1 MHSTTLFATL
11 ALGASLATA
20 SETVVLT
27 AKMTQVKTIT
37 RCADSYSDCPLSKTS
52 ALATSASSSSSS
64 FAAATT
70 TTATVPSSS
79 AAQTPVVETSPV
91 VETTPMAHQTSTTSL
106 LPASHTTIGV
116 APTGM
121 MPGSA
126 TTTGPVLVPTGGAG
140 GLRAQNAVAVV
151 AIAAVIAM
159 VY

>member
-1 MHSTTLFATL
+1 MHSTTLFTTL
-11 ALGASLATA
+11 VLGASLATA

-27 AKMTQVKTIT
+27 AKITQVKTIT

-70 TTATVPSSS
+70 TTATVLSSSS
-79 AAQTPVVETSPV
+79 AAATQTPVVET
-91 VETTPMAHQTSTTSL
+91 TPTAHQTSTTSL
-106 LPASHTTIGV
+106 LPASHTTIEV

-121 MPGSA
+121 MPGSV
-126 TTTGPVLVPTGGAG
+126 TTTGPVLVPTGAAR
-140 GLRAQNAVAVV
+140 GLRAQNAAAVV
-151 AIAAVIAM
+151 AVAAMIAM

>member
-11 ALGASLATA
+11 ALGAFLATA

-79 AAQTPVVETSPV
+79 SAAATQTPVVET
-91 VETTPMAHQTSTTSL
+91 TPTAHQTSTTSL
-106 LPASHTTIGV
+106 LPASHTTIEV

-121 MPGSA
+121 MPGSV
-126 TTTGPVLVPTGGAG
+126 TTTGPVLVPTGAAG
-140 GLRAQNAVAVV
+140 GLRAQNAAAVV
-151 AIAAVIAM
+151 AVAAMIAM

>member
-64 FAAATT
+64 IAAATT

-79 AAQTPVVETSPV
+79 AAQTPVVET
-91 VETTPMAHQTSTTSL
+91 TPTPFAHQTSTTSL
-106 LPASHTTIGV
+106 LPASHTTIEV

-126 TTTGPVLVPTGGAG
+126 TTMGPVLVPTGAAG
-140 GLRAQNAVAVV
+140 GLRAQNAAAVV
-151 AIAAVIAM
+151 AVAAVIAM

>member
-37 RCADSYSDCPLSKTS
+37 RCADSYSDCPLNKTS
-52 ALATSASSSSSS
+52 ALATSASSPSSS

-79 AAQTPVVETSPV
+79 SAAAAAQTPV

-106 LPASHTTIGV
+106 LPASHTTIEV

-121 MPGSA
+121 MPGSVA
-126 TTTGPVLVPTGGAG
+126 TTGPVLVPTGAAG
-140 GLRAQNAVAVV
+140 GLRAHQNAAAVV
-151 AIAAVIAM
+151 AVAAMIAM

>member
-1 MHSTTLFATL
+1 M
-11 ALGASLATA
+11 A

-70 TTATVPSSS
+70 TTAIVPSSS
-79 AAQTPVVETSPV
+79 AAQTPV

-106 LPASHTTIGV
+106 LPASHTTIEV

-126 TTTGPVLVPTGGAG
+126 TTTGPVLASTGGAG
-140 GLRAQNAVAVV
+140 GLRAQNAVAVFAV
-151 AIAAVIAM
+151 AAVIAM

>member
-79 AAQTPVVETSPV
+79 AAQTPVVETTPV
-91 VETTPMAHQTSTTSL
+91 AHETSTTSL
-106 LPASHTTIGV
+106 LPASHTTIEV

-121 MPGSA
+121 LPGFVA
-126 TTTGPVLVPTGGAG
+126 TTGPVLVPTGAAG
-140 GLRAQNAVAVV
+140 GLRVQNAAAVV
-151 AIAAVIAM
+151 AVAAVIAM

>member
-52 ALATSASSSSSS
+52 VLATSASSSSSS

-79 AAQTPVVETSPV
+79 SAAATTQTPVVET
-91 VETTPMAHQTSTTSL
+91 TPTAHQTSTTSL
-106 LPASHTTIGV
+106 LPASHTTIEV

-121 MPGSA
+121 MPGSV
-126 TTTGPVLVPTGGAG
+126 TTTGPVLVPTGAAG
-140 GLRAQNAVAVV
+140 GLRAQNAAAVV
-151 AIAAVIAM
+151 AVAAMIAM